1 MARGE
6 SITAFKPLASLTGLG
21 ESSPLNQTLGCTMKN
36 SINLICNLL
45 AILCVPLG
53 LAYYAFMVITFAGLI
68 SMISNNLRISWLL
81 VLLIIQ
87 IILGSYGWASLYKLY
102 RSRNKNL
109 GGVSGC
115 IKAGVVCGVLSI
127 FWNPVMLVC
136 ATPAIT
142 LSAILLFLRA
152 NQENA

>member
-1 MARGE
+1 MRGGL
-6 SITAFKPLASLTGLG
+6 IAAFKSFASLAGPG
-21 ESSPLNQTLGCTMKN
+21 ESSSLNQTLGFTMKN

-45 AILCVPLG
+45 AILCIPLG
-53 LAYYAFMVITFAGLI
+53 LAYYAFIMTTFAGLI
-68 SMISNNLRISWLL
+68 SMLSNNLKISWLL

-87 IILGSYGWASLYKLY
+87 IILGSYGWVSLYKLY

-109 GGVSGC
+109 GEVSGC